1 MNSIEITFDNG
12 GSTFMLLDPADF
24 IKVSMDK
31 SRPSNPRVRLVY
43 LEPFTRNVKSLDM
56 LFMGPD
62 VPKGHV
68 GPFVTSVSWDP
79 SETAGSPEESVSWD
93 PSETAGSPEESVSWD
108 PSETAGSPEDIYAML
123 RSKALGAKDTRVTDG
138 TPGTQG
144 TKVDRDDHMDSGE
157 VVHGF

>member
-79 SETAGSPEESVSWD
+79 SETAGSPE
-93 PSETAGSPEESVSWD
+93 
-108 PSETAGSPEDIYAML
+108 DIYAML

>member
-93 PSETAGSPEESVSWD
+93 PSETAGSPE
-108 PSETAGSPEDIYAML
+108 DIYAML